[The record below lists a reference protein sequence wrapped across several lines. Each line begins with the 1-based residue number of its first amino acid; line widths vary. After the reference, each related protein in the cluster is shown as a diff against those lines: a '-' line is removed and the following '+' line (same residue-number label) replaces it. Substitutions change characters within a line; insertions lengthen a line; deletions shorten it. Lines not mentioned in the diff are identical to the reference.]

1 MHCWVSGAA
10 HGACARVCVWVVVPC
25 VAHYLLAGRVG
36 WLVVV
41 GVVCENCIV
50 DASIFWKLLN
60 GLFVGLLCVSLILS
74 NLDIFE

>member
-1 MHCWVSGAA
+1 LFVVLFLPGALD
-10 HGACARVCVWVVVPC
+10 GSTVVV
-25 VAHYLLAGRVG
+25 VLDGVGGLLF
-36 WLVVV
+36 
-41 GVVCENCIV
+41 ENCIV

>member
-1 MHCWVSGAA
+1 MFVVLVLPGTFD
-10 HGACARVCVWVVVPC
+10 GDNVCVVF
-25 VAHYLLAGRVG
+25 
-36 WLVVV
+36 V
-41 GVVCENCIV
+41 GVGGLLFENCIV

>member
-1 MHCWVSGAA
+1 MFVVLFLPGALD
-10 HGACARVCVWVVVPC
+10 GSTVWVVLDGVGG
-25 VAHYLLAGRVG
+25 LLF
-36 WLVVV
+36 
-41 GVVCENCIV
+41 ENYIV

>member
-1 MHCWVSGAA
+1 MRSTV
-10 HGACARVCVWVVVPC
+10 VVKFLMVWVGC
-25 VAHYLLAGRVG
+25 CL
-36 WLVVV
+36 
-41 GVVCENCIV
+41 ENCIV

>member
-1 MHCWVSGAA
+1 MGFEAA
-10 HGACARVCVWVVVPC
+10 SCCLLSC
-25 VAHYLLAGRVG
+25 FCLAHWMVRLF
-36 WLVVV
+36 LVVLDGV
-41 GVVCENCIV
+41 GGLLFENYIV

>member
-1 MHCWVSGAA
+1 MV
-10 HGACARVCVWVVVPC
+10 R
-25 VAHYLLAGRVG
+25 LF
-36 WLVVV
+36 LVVLDGV
-41 GVVCENCIV
+41 GGLLFENYIV